1 ACIVYL
7 GSIGGCDLTTTV
19 YEVLKKVLT
28 YELAYTYNF
37 SGTNGKNCFA
47 SLNLVDLIFDVVKI
61 NPRTAT
67 ETMTAVRKKIQTW
80 VQHAGDHLPKSLKN
94 GGRAIALN
102 LSDEG
107 AANLSADI

>member
-1 ACIVYL
+1 
-7 GSIGGCDLTTTV
+7 
-19 YEVLKKVLT
+19 
-28 YELAYTYNF
+28 
-37 SGTNGKNCFA
+37 
-47 SLNLVDLIFDVVKI
+47 
-61 NPRTAT
+61 
-67 ETMTAVRKKIQTW
+67 VRKKIQTW